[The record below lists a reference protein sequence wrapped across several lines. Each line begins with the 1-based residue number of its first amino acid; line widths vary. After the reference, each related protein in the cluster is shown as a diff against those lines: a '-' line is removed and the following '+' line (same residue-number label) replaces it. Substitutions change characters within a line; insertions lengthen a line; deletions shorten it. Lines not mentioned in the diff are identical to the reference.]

1 MGCIVNGPGEARDAD
16 YGVAGGKDYGV
27 IFSKGKPLRKVGRY
41 EIFDALFE
49 EIHKD
54 GWK

>member
-1 MGCIVNGPGEARDAD
+1 
-16 YGVAGGKDYGV
+16 V